1 MVATQAQDSASE
13 RETAIGWLSMDDRQ
27 RLEEENLDST
37 ESQGPLDAG
46 DFDLADNVP
55 SPAQVAEDA
64 APAEAEEREGDA
76 IALQWY
82 VVHCY
87 SGYENKVK
95 KNLEHRAESMG
106 MLGRVAE
113 VIVPTEEQIELRD
126 GQRRIVEKR
135 IYPGYVLVRM
145 ILDEESWYV
154 VRNTPGVTGFVGI
167 GNKPTPL
174 RQEEVDRI
182 MRRMEAEEPTPQVK
196 VKIGDKVRIIE
207 GSFIDF
213 HGTVD
218 EVYAD
223 KGKARV
229 LVSFFNRETPIE
241 VDLLQIERS

>member
-1 MVATQAQDSASE
+1 MSMLDPQDQEPEISDPRQEPDIASSEVEESDTLVIQDAEISAIP
-13 RETAIGWLSMDDRQ
+13 A
-27 RLEEENLDST
+27 
-37 ESQGPLDAG
+37 PLG
-46 DFDLADNVP
+46 EP
-55 SPAQVAEDA
+55 QEDQ
-64 APAEAEEREGDA
+64 PAEEPEAESDA
-76 IALQWY
+76 SAPQWY

-95 KNLEHRAESMG
+95 KNLEHRAESMA
-106 MLGRVAE
+106 MTSHIHD
-113 VIVPTEEQIELRD
+113 VIVPTEEQIELKD
-126 GQRRIVEKR
+126 GQRRVVERR

-145 ILDEESWYV
+145 IMDEESWYV

-174 RQEEVDRI
+174 RQDEVDRI
-182 MRRMEAEEPTPQVK
+182 MRRMEAEEPVAQVK
-196 VKIGDKVRIIE
+196 VKVGDKVRIVE
-207 GSFIDF
+207 GSFTDF

-218 EVYAD
+218 EVYPD

>member
-1 MVATQAQDSASE
+1 M
-13 RETAIGWLSMDDRQ
+13 SMDEWQD
-27 RLEEENLDST
+27 L
-37 ESQGPLDAG
+37 GPQDTYNSSANDETYGVAG
-46 DFDLADNVP
+46 GVNRSGEPV
-55 SPAQVAEDA
+55 EDA
-64 APAEAEEREGDA
+64 PVEEPGQAESVADKP
-76 IALQWY
+76 QWY

-95 KNLEHRAESMG
+95 KNLEHRIESMG
-106 MLGRVAE
+106 MASRINE
-113 VIVPTEEQIELRD
+113 VIVPTEEQVELRD
-126 GQRRIVEKR
+126 GQRRVVERR
-135 IYPGYVLVRM
+135 IYPGYVLVEM

-182 MRRMEAEEPTPQVK
+182 MRRMEAEEPVAEVK
-196 VKIGDKVRIIE
+196 VKAGDKVRIVE
-207 GSFIDF
+207 GSFTDF

-241 VDLLQIERS
+241 VDLLQIEKL

>member
-1 MVATQAQDSASE
+1 MAMSIDDWQDVEPQDTYNSSTGDESFGLDGGPARVSEPVEDVPTDEPETTASD
-13 RETAIGWLSMDDRQ
+13 G
-27 RLEEENLDST
+27 N
-37 ESQGPLDAG
+37 
-46 DFDLADNVP
+46 
-55 SPAQVAEDA
+55 
-64 APAEAEEREGDA
+64 AP
-76 IALQWY
+76 QWY

-95 KNLEHRAESMG
+95 KNLEHRIESMG
-106 MLGRVAE
+106 MASRINE
-113 VIVPTEEQIELRD
+113 VIVPTEEQVELRD
-126 GQRRIVEKR
+126 GQRRVVERR
-135 IYPGYVLVRM
+135 IYPGYVLVQM

-182 MRRMEAEEPTPQVK
+182 MRRMEAEEPVAEVK
-196 VKIGDKVRIIE
+196 VKAGDKVRIVE
-207 GSFIDF
+207 GSFVDF

-241 VDLLQIERS
+241 VDLLQIDKL

>member
-1 MVATQAQDSASE
+1 MDNWQDSDPV
-13 RETAIGWLSMDDRQ
+13 DD
-27 RLEEENLDST
+27 LEP
-37 ESQGPLDAG
+37 Q
-46 DFDLADNVP
+46 NVP
-55 SPAQVAEDA
+55 DDFGANVGASPALSSTDEPREDQVPDEDVS
-64 APAEAEEREGDA
+64 DA
-76 IALQWY
+76 VDTAKPYWY

-106 MLGRVAE
+106 MQTHILE
-113 VIVPTEEQIELRD
+113 VIVPTEEQVELRD
-126 GQRRIVEKR
+126 GQRRVVER
-135 IYPGYVLVRM
+135 RSYPGYVLGEM

-182 MRRMEAEEPTPQVK
+182 MKRMEAEEPVAQVK
-196 VKIGDKVRIIE
+196 VKTGDTVRIVE
-207 GSFIDF
+207 GSFQDF
-213 HGTVD
+213 NGTVD
-218 EVYAD
+218 EVYPD

-241 VDLLQIERS
+241 VDLLQIERL

>member
-1 MVATQAQDSASE
+1 M
-13 RETAIGWLSMDDRQ
+13 SMDEWQD
-27 RLEEENLDST
+27 LEPQNTYNSSATDETYGVVEGANRSG
-37 ESQGPLDAG
+37 EP
-46 DFDLADNVP
+46 V
-55 SPAQVAEDA
+55 EDA
-64 APAEAEEREGDA
+64 PVEEPELAEAAADKP
-76 IALQWY
+76 QWY

-95 KNLEHRAESMG
+95 KNLEHRIESMG
-106 MLGRVAE
+106 MASRINE
-113 VIVPTEEQIELRD
+113 VIVPTEEQVELRD
-126 GQRRIVEKR
+126 GQRRVVERR
-135 IYPGYVLVRM
+135 IYPGYVLIEMV
-145 ILDEESWYV
+145 LDEESWYV

-182 MRRMEAEEPTPQVK
+182 MRRMEAEEPVAEVK
-196 VKIGDKVRIIE
+196 VKAGDKVRIVE
-207 GSFIDF
+207 GSFTDF

-241 VDLLQIERS
+241 VDLLQIERL

>member
-1 MVATQAQDSASE
+1 MDHRQNLDPLDEVESELAPDVPDVGPVAVATARASGDPFE
-13 RETAIGWLSMDDRQ
+13 DQ
-27 RLEEENLDST
+27 PPEE
-37 ESQGPLDAG
+37 
-46 DFDLADNVP
+46 
-55 SPAQVAEDA
+55 PAAEVTD
-64 APAEAEEREGDA
+64 EARP
-76 IALQWY
+76 QWY

-95 KNLEHRAESMG
+95 KNLEHRIESMG
-106 MLGRVAE
+106 MQNRIKQ

-126 GQRRIVEKR
+126 GQRRVVERR
-135 IYPGYVLVRM
+135 IYPGYVLVQM
-145 ILDEESWYV
+145 TLDEESWYV

-182 MRRMEAEEPTPQVK
+182 MHRLEAEEPVPQVK
-196 VKIGDKVRIIE
+196 VKAGDKVRIVE
-207 GSFIDF
+207 GSFTDF

-218 EVYAD
+218 EVYPD

-241 VDLLQIERS
+241 VDLLQIERI

>member
-1 MVATQAQDSASE
+1 
-13 RETAIGWLSMDDRQ
+13 MDDLQDLESQAAYTSLARDETYDVAAGSS
-27 RLEEENLDST
+27 RPGEPLEDAPLEEPGT
-37 ESQGPLDAG
+37 
-46 DFDLADNVP
+46 
-55 SPAQVAEDA
+55 AEPDK
-64 APAEAEEREGDA
+64 P
-76 IALQWY
+76 QWY

-95 KNLEHRAESMG
+95 KNLEHRIESMG
-106 MLGRVAE
+106 MANRIHE
-113 VIVPTEEQIELRD
+113 VIVPTEEQIELHD
-126 GQRRIVEKR
+126 GQRRVVERR
-135 IYPGYVLVRM
+135 IYPGYVLVQM

-182 MRRMEAEEPTPQVK
+182 MRRMEAEEPVADVK
-196 VKIGDKVRIIE
+196 VKAGDKVRIVE
-207 GSFIDF
+207 GSFTDF

-241 VDLLQIERS
+241 VDLLQIEKL

>member
-1 MVATQAQDSASE
+1 MDNWQD
-13 RETAIGWLSMDDRQ
+13 TDPMDDYEQ
-27 RLEEENLDST
+27 QPALDDSGA
-37 ESQGPLDAG
+37 SDVASSYAG
-46 DFDLADNVP
+46 AADEP
-55 SPAQVAEDA
+55 YEDQLPIELSDEGAAEGGEPDA
-64 APAEAEEREGDA
+64 AKP
-76 IALQWY
+76 QWY

-106 MLGRVAE
+106 MQSYILE
-113 VIVPTEEQIELRD
+113 VIVPTEEQVELRD
-126 GQRRIVEKR
+126 GQRRVVERR
-135 IYPGYVLVRM
+135 IYPGYVLVQM
-145 ILDEESWYV
+145 LLDEESWYV

-182 MRRMEAEEPTPQVK
+182 MRRMEAEEPVAQVK
-196 VKIGDKVRIIE
+196 VKVGDKVRIVE
-207 GSFIDF
+207 GSFRDF
-213 HGTVD
+213 NGTVD

-241 VDLLQIERS
+241 VDLLQIERL

>member
-1 MVATQAQDSASE
+1 MHDSRDLEPENQVDPIEDQDGVADSGAPDDLIVLDLPSGDQVPD
-13 RETAIGWLSMDDRQ
+13 ETDTGGTD
-27 RLEEENLDST
+27 EN
-37 ESQGPLDAG
+37 GP
-46 DFDLADNVP
+46 
-55 SPAQVAEDA
+55 
-64 APAEAEEREGDA
+64 
-76 IALQWY
+76 QWY

-106 MLGRVAE
+106 MLSHILE

-126 GQRRIVEKR
+126 GQRRVVEKR

-145 ILDEESWYV
+145 LLDEESWYV

-167 GNKPTPL
+167 GTKPTPL
-174 RQEEVDRI
+174 RQDEVDRI
-182 MRRMEAEEPTPQVK
+182 MRRMEAEEPVAQVK
-196 VKIGDKVRIIE
+196 VKTGDKVRIIE
-207 GSFIDF
+207 GSFMDF

-218 EVYAD
+218 EVYPD

-241 VDLLQIERS
+241 VDLLQIERV

>member
-1 MVATQAQDSASE
+1 M
-13 RETAIGWLSMDDRQ
+13 SMDEWQ
-27 RLEEENLDST
+27 GLEPQDTYN
-37 ESQGPLDAG
+37 
-46 DFDLADNVP
+46 
-55 SPAQVAEDA
+55 SPANDETYGVAGGANRSGEPVEDA
-64 APAEAEEREGDA
+64 PIEEPGLAEAAADKP
-76 IALQWY
+76 QWY

-95 KNLEHRAESMG
+95 KNLEHRIESMG
-106 MLGRVAE
+106 MASRINE
-113 VIVPTEEQIELRD
+113 VIVPTEEQVELRD
-126 GQRRIVEKR
+126 GQRRVVERR
-135 IYPGYVLVRM
+135 IYPGYVLVEM

-182 MRRMEAEEPTPQVK
+182 MRRMEAEEPVAEVK
-196 VKIGDKVRIIE
+196 VKAGDNVRIVE
-207 GSFIDF
+207 GSFTDF

-241 VDLLQIERS
+241 VDLLQIEKL

>member
-1 MVATQAQDSASE
+1 MT
-13 RETAIGWLSMDDRQ
+13 TSMDDWQ
-27 RLEEENLDST
+27 ALEPQSVYDPSVT
-37 ESQGPLDAG
+37 DGGYDAANG
-46 DFDLADNVP
+46 LSRP
-55 SPAQVAEDA
+55 GEPIEDA
-64 APAEAEEREGDA
+64 PADEAETTGADEMKPE
-76 IALQWY
+76 WY

-95 KNLEHRAESMG
+95 KNLEHRTESMG
-106 MLGRVAE
+106 MANRIHE
-113 VIVPTEEQIELRD
+113 VIVPTEEQVEMRD
-126 GQRRIVEKR
+126 GQRRVVERR
-135 IYPGYVLVRM
+135 IYPGYVLVNI

-174 RQEEVDRI
+174 RPEEVDRI
-182 MRRMEAEEPTPQVK
+182 MRRMEAEEPVAEVK
-196 VKIGDKVRIIE
+196 VKAGDKVRIVE
-207 GSFIDF
+207 GSFLDF

-241 VDLLQIERS
+241 VDILQIERL